1 MPKVLK
7 AFPGDAPS
15 MSDLIGQCMDGK
27 VYEVDQA
34 EIAGKPKSFVVSCY
48 QKASKADESAD
59 PPYRSQGGPA
69 VPEEIIGASLLLP
82 AGTCVLWVS
91 VGALNKGVAN

>member
-34 EIAGKPKSFVVSCY
+34 EIAGKPNSFVVSCY
-48 QKASKADESAD
+48 QKASKAGMKV
-59 PPYRSQGGPA
+59 RTRR
-69 VPEEIIGASLLLP
+69 IGRKV
-82 AGTCVLWVS
+82 VLQFQKKS
-91 VGALNKGVAN
+91 